1 MTATSCFLLI
11 GVVLAYNQLRRSDYM
26 ETKDILKEIRT
37 KNNLT
42 QDEMAERLFVT
53 RQAVSRWE
61 NGDTTPNTEILKEIS
76 KKFDVSIN
84 TLLGSPRKLICQ

>member
-1 MTATSCFLLI
+1 MTATSCCLLI

-42 QDEMAERLFVT
+42 QEELGKKLNITKAWTCRLENDRVKTSKIMEMKIKMLE
-53 RQAVSRWE
+53 
-61 NGDTTPNTEILKEIS
+61 KE
-76 KKFDVSIN
+76 V
-84 TLLGSPRKLICQ
+84 

>member
-1 MTATSCFLLI
+1 MTATSCCLLI
-11 GVVLAYNQLRRSDYM
+11 GVVLAYNQLRRSDYV

-61 NGDTTPNTEILKEIS
+61 NG
-76 KKFDVSIN
+76 VSQ
-84 TLLGSPRKLICQ
+84 TKRY